1 MPNLGNRTVGQ
12 DPSAANVRDP
22 QQKGDEI
29 HRSRGQDE
37 HGKKAAQADFRDPI
51 VTEITPA
58 STYYEAKGAHQDY
71 YRNNRQAGYCRAV
84 IAPKLDKLGLKK

>member
-29 HRSRGQDE
+29 CRSRGQDE
-37 HGKKAAQADFRDPI
+37 HGKKADKAELPGATAHDQKG
-51 VTEITPA
+51 TE
-58 STYYEAKGAHQDY
+58 SSED
-71 YRNNRQAGYCRAV
+71 N
-84 IAPKLDKLGLKK
+84 APD

>member
-29 HRSRGQDE
+29 QRSRGQDE
-37 HGKKAAQADFRDPI
+37 HGKKADQVELPGANAHDQ
-51 VTEITPA
+51 
-58 STYYEAKGAHQDY
+58 KGAESSED
-71 YRNNRQAGYCRAV
+71 NAE
-84 IAPKLDKLGLKK
+84 D

>member
-29 HRSRGQDE
+29 RRSRGQDE
-37 HGKKAAQADFRDPI
+37 HGKKAAQADLPGASAQDQKG
-51 VTEITPA
+51 TE
-58 STYYEAKGAHQDY
+58 SSED
-71 YRNNRQAGYCRAV
+71 N
-84 IAPKLDKLGLKK
+84 APD

>member
-37 HGKKAAQADFRDPI
+37 HGKKAAQADVPGSTAHDQKG
-51 VTEITPA
+51 TE
-58 STYYEAKGAHQDY
+58 SSED
-71 YRNNRQAGYCRAV
+71 N
-84 IAPKLDKLGLKK
+84 APD